1 MVITKRGFDMFGGSQ
16 REAYKFNA
24 TKVFPQ
30 FHTHALLILRKF
42 SSLIREQRLS

>member
-1 MVITKRGFDMFGGSQ
+1 MIITKRGFDMFGGSQ